1 MDRPAP
7 PSRALQGLEWRA
19 SVGFGRCTP
28 GAPCRRIVLRMALG
42 RRDTASA
49 RPDVFGDEVFP
60 ASFVKGDRVPG
71 ARRIALLQCVSDRA
85 PAVRT
90 GLRSYMLQN
99 RSFGRRAA
107 PFAAEQKLRPG
118 VSSTSV
124 SPNGSRTRK
133 RRGIAAKNPILPRI
147 AGDRLSGSA
156 PRSHGHAHA
165 WLVIR
170 AQRRQPAAHAVAHA
184 WLARCRWR
192 RRCRRRQS
200 HAHARFVRALGRL
213 TGGG

>member
-1 MDRPAP
+1 MDRLRPLP
-7 PSRALQGLEWRA
+7 E
-19 SVGFGRCTP
+19 
-28 GAPCRRIVLRMALG
+28 PCRGSDGGNPSDSEDARRVRRAGGSCSAWRSAAAMPHPRVRTFLETRLSRLRSL
-42 RRDTASA
+42 R
-49 RPDVFGDEVFP
+49 
-60 ASFVKGDRVPG
+60 GDRVLG

-133 RRGIAAKNPILPRI
+133 RRGIAAKNPILPRM
-147 AGDRLSGSA
+147 ARDRLSGSA

-200 HAHARFVRALGRL
+200 HAHARFARALGRL
-213 TGGG
+213 THGG